1 MVWRRAVSAQ
11 APPGGVA
18 PGGHLIN
25 GSFGADRPAAGSGLT
40 RTNSVKGSRFVLGCS
55 GRVRSERR
63 DSAVRLGALGSSLSQ
78 LAC

>member
-1 MVWRRAVSAQ
+1 MWRRAASAQ

-25 GSFGADRPAAGSGLT
+25 GSFGADWPAAGSGLT
-40 RTNSVKGSRFVLGCS
+40 RRNLVKVSGFMFGCF

-63 DSAVRLGALGSSLSQ
+63 DSAVLLGALGSSRSQ
-78 LAC
+78 LAW